1 MEENKNEFK
10 NNYGKNF
17 LNFEIISLNLYNFI
31 IKVSSY
37 REIYEKIRSIT
48 LDSKPYY
55 NFTSNNLNKLFDNI
69 DEILKYTIKENYK
82 NNYITNFHKFS
93 LYC

>member
-17 LNFEIISLNLYNFI
+17 FNFEKISLNLYNFI
-31 IKVSSY
+31 TKVSSY

-55 NFTSNNLNKLFDNI
+55 NFTSNKLNKLFDNI
-69 DEILKYTIKENYK
+69 DEILKYAID
-82 NNYITNFHKFS
+82 
-93 LYC
+93 